1 MWCDSCSALLRHA
14 FSRVSFC
21 ISPTGIPQSGVVNP
35 NAVAGN
41 ARLRDLE
48 QSVIDAISVA
58 DADLIVA
65 EIFHSEILAELTKG
79 KIAAA
84 KKLLPVAIRLDLVD
98 HHRALF
104 AAVTGNIS
112 LSISVEV

>member
-1 MWCDSCSALLRHA
+1 MVRHQQRGNSWLVHA
-14 FSRVSFC
+14 
-21 ISPTGIPQSGVVNP
+21 NP